1 MIPRRSIALA
11 ALLAATLSCSEA
23 AAPDRGLVYE
33 WRLFVQGATSGQTD
47 TLSFHWPK
55 EMLPVRIW
63 VEDSLDM
70 PAHVADAIAS
80 WKDAYL
86 YGEYD
91 AVMVQDSS
99 SADVVVRVLT
109 PPPPGATSAGRLP
122 TVFAGC
128 EGLTVIDTAATR
140 HELQLPVHMYLAPR
154 YQDVDLSECFE
165 VTALHELGHSI
176 GLFQHSPDP
185 VDVMYA
191 QPEVQVLSS
200 RDVNTAQT
208 LAHWPANM
216 IPTR

>member
-33 WRLFVQGATSGQTD
+33 WRLFVQGDSVGQTD

-70 PAHVADAIAS
+70 PTHITDAIAS

-91 AVMVQDSS
+91 AVLVQDSS
-99 SADVVVRVLT
+99 SADVIVRVLT
-109 PPPPGATSAGRLP
+109 PPDGGGTSAGCVGE
-122 TVFAGC
+122 TA
-128 EGLTVIDTAATR
+128 IDTAATR
-140 HELQLPVHMYLAPR
+140 HQLLLPVHMYLAPR
-154 YQDVDLSECFE
+154 YQNVDLSECFE

-176 GLFQHSPDP
+176 GLFQHSPNPADI
-185 VDVMYA
+185 MYY
-191 QPEVQVLSS
+191 QPDVQVLSS
-200 RDVNTAQT
+200 RDVNTVQT

-216 IPTR
+216 VPTR